1 MKKII
6 NKLEQNLEFKISNI
20 ELYGKA
26 ITHKSADK
34 INNYEKLEF
43 LGDRV
48 LGLCISKKL
57 LEIFP
62 NEKEGILDKKLA
74 SLVNKNKCFEI
85 GNFLELDKIIKIGN
99 LRLKKQ
105 IIEKKIISDSC
116 EALIGAIYL
125 DKGFDFVEKF
135 ILKIWNKHMSH
146 KYYFSIAAMFKNE
159 SWTLKEWIEHYKLHG
174 ADHIYLVDDF
184 SDDDFLPILQP
195 YIDSG
200 YVTLFKSD
208 VSERFTGRQI
218 YVTNKYFLP
227 IAKESKWIAQVDV
240 DEFLYSPKVV
250 DIKEVLKKYD
260 SKID

>member
-1 MKKII
+1 MKKNL
-6 NKLEQNLEFKISNI
+6 NKLEQNLGFKINNLD
-20 ELYGKA
+20 LYINA
-26 ITHKSADK
+26 ITHKSAYK

-135 ILKIWNKHMSH
+135 ILKIWNKHINDKNITIIDAKTKLQEHSLKKFKILPIYKFISDTGPKH
-146 KYYFSIAAMFKNE
+146 KPNFKVAVKLKDTSFIEAEGSSKKIAQQAAAAKLLKLLDSKNE
-159 SWTLKEWIEHYKLHG
+159 I
-174 ADHIYLVDDF
+174 
-184 SDDDFLPILQP
+184 
-195 YIDSG
+195 
-200 YVTLFKSD
+200 
-208 VSERFTGRQI
+208 
-218 YVTNKYFLP
+218 
-227 IAKESKWIAQVDV
+227 
-240 DEFLYSPKVV
+240 
-250 DIKEVLKKYD
+250 
-260 SKID
+260 

>member
-1 MKKII
+1 MKKNIS
-6 NKLEQNLEFKISNI
+6 KLELNLNFKINNLK
-20 ELYGKA
+20 LYTNA

-85 GNFLELDKIIKIGN
+85 GQQLKLDKIVKIGN
-99 LRLKKQ
+99 LTNKNQ
-105 IIEKKIISDSC
+105 IVEKKIISDSC

-135 ILKIWNKHMSH
+135 ILKQWDKHIND
-146 KYYFSIAAMFKNE
+146 KSIIIIDAK
-159 SWTLKEWIEHYKLHG
+159 TKL
-174 ADHIYLVDDF
+174 
-184 SDDDFLPILQP
+184 Q
-195 YIDSG
+195 
-200 YVTLFKSD
+200 
-208 VSERFTGRQI
+208 E
-218 YVTNKYFLP
+218 
-227 IAKESKWIAQVDV
+227 
-240 DEFLYSPKVV
+240 YS
-250 DIKEVLKKYD
+250 LKKFKLLPVYKFISD
-260 SKID
+260 TGPKHKPNFKVAVKIKDTVFIEAEGSSKKLAQQAAATKLLNLLENRK